1 MPLDP
6 LLFVDNDH
14 DCSRQSTIPNLKK
27 ILKRNHDSVFTMK
40 SKNDKNNYVIKITVS
55 VRFLFYLWCFHK
67 HKYLPEPQK
76 TLDAPFQYFEFI
88 SVKNSKHLA

>member
-27 ILKRNHDSVFTMK
+27 MLKRNHDFIFTMK
-40 SKNDKNNYVIKITVS
+40 SKNDKNNYVIMKVS
-55 VRFLFYLWCFHK
+55 SFNKLSFLLVV
-67 HKYLPEPQK
+67 
-76 TLDAPFQYFEFI
+76 I
-88 SVKNSKHLA
+88 S